1 MDEDEVQ
8 RRNRSFV
15 QWVDAWYA
23 REQQWRDWLE
33 AMAREDDAR
42 AVGKRGQVEASWAAM
57 RERWK
62 DEGDR

>member
-1 MDEDEVQ
+1 MDAEARYILHQ
-8 RRNRSFV
+8 IRSWRRRKRRCGH
-15 QWVDAWYA
+15 D
-23 REQQWRDWLE
+23 RDWLE

-57 RERWK
+57 RDRWK